1 MYILELNTILPH
13 KKSRDVQFDFVRQI
27 HKEIDKNINIQMF
40 NKAFVGIVILTP
52 SGYAN
57 GKPWDTDNRAL
68 NLVFNNLKGKFFQD
82 DDFTHMSFGVFGAES
97 TVEKTIIL
105 IDKIDNANKIIFE
118 IQSILDTCKMNFDD
132 FKESI

>member
-68 NLVFNNLKGKFFQD
+68 NLVFISSGTPPLQWWGRRRRWLWNRRSYVGR
-82 DDFTHMSFGVFGAES
+82 
-97 TVEKTIIL
+97 
-105 IDKIDNANKIIFE
+105 
-118 IQSILDTCKMNFDD
+118 
-132 FKESI
+132 